1 MIDREEKLIEAEEA
15 AEREQDMTEKE
26 RCKAEENGIL
36 DKVQALESALLQIK
50 GVNLVEFDLDA
61 YEDCHQVILLPHYD
75 AGPLDGGYYGRR
87 NWQLLN
93 ILITCSWHDLHRS
106 GDHIEDYQSCWYI
119 VRDCGVTWPH
129 KQ

>member
-1 MIDREEKLIEAEEA
+1 
-15 AEREQDMTEKE
+15 MTEKE
-26 RCKAEENGIL
+26 RRRAEENGIL

-75 AGPLDGGYYGRR
+75 AGPLMDGGYYERR
-87 NWQLLN
+87 NRQLLDM
-93 ILITCSWHDLHRS
+93 LLTCSRHDLHRS
-106 GDHIEDYQSCWYI
+106 GDRIEDYQSCWYI